1 MKAKRPK
8 VVGKPAVPKTS
19 TLANWYGSDRMVVD
33 LVGSLLAGCNWVGI
47 PFAGGMGVVARLD
60 ARTIAVNDLHR
71 HVINLGRVAGSR
83 TLGPQLYRRLKR
95 LPLHPY
101 TLLVAQDQCRLRETH
116 GQFADTPDP
125 DTLFASGQPD
135 PRFEPDRADLQWA
148 VDFAVCSWMGHGG
161 RAGTAEEFDGGL
173 SYRFTAGGGGSGVRY
188 VSFVRSLLEWRR
200 ILREGRVEFNT
211 LHWVKFLAKCRD
223 QVGHG
228 YYVDSP
234 WPDAGH
240 GYKHAF
246 LQDDHRALALHMSRF
261 RLSRVVVRFGDHP
274 LIRELYP
281 AVEDGGPWTW
291 IRQQGRN
298 QANNAVDEVLIL
310 NGAAAAARS
319 EAA

>member
-1 MKAKRPK
+1 VKRKPSAK
-8 VVGKPAVPKTS
+8 VPKTS
-19 TLANWYGSDRMVVD
+19 TLANWYGSDRLVVD
-33 LVGSLLAGCNWVGI
+33 LVGALLAGCEWVGI

-95 LPLHPY
+95 LPLHPD

-116 GQFADTPDP
+116 GDDP

-135 PRFEPDRADLQWA
+135 PRFEPERADLQWA

-161 RAGTAEEFDGGL
+161 RAGTGGEFDGGL

-211 LHWVKFLAKCRD
+211 LHWVRFLAKCRD
-223 QVGHG
+223 EVGHG
-228 YYVDSP
+228 YYVDAP
-234 WPDAGH
+234 WPEAGDD
-240 GYKHAF
+240 YKHPF
-246 LQDDHRALALHMSRF
+246 TFDDQRTLAM
-261 RLSRVVVRFGDHP
+261 RLGGLRKSRVVVRFGDHP

-281 AVEDGGPWTW
+281 EGPFWTW

-298 QANNAVDEVLIL
+298 QANKPVDEVLIL
-310 NGAAAAARS
+310 NPAAAAARS